1 MVDKMMRV
9 SGRALD
15 GTAKAI
21 KTDNEGAL
29 IVKDYSSSEKSYI
42 GDFVEPYDPGY
53 VGNVAISG
61 LEVFG
66 KINSG
71 SFAIADL
78 KSGRAC
84 VYVLRGNLTLQKF
97 GKTLDDETPIWVYSG
112 FSGTDAKM
120 IAVDKN
126 DDVII
131 SGENVMG
138 HRIIE
143 KISGQTGLLL
153 WKNVYNSSNYLPAT
167 DIAVDKDG
175 YVYSVGPAGSNS
187 TPYEKLLIKYN
198 GSDGTVV
205 WSHKYTTV
213 PGYYTGILID
223 KNGYIYTSNESEYG
237 FSILKLD
244 QVGTNVVDPPTI
256 MWTYTLTETNAL
268 LSATKK
274 MALDKDGYL
283 YVLAID
289 FGVLKLDQS
298 LAGETTPPTVVWI
311 KKYGKISGEPLL
323 DTSGNLYTSVG
334 KLDKKGEDAWGGE
347 SPIAFHDLR
356 DGYIFGVQEV
366 LGYLPEINY
375 NVLKIGLDLQLK
387 GLKGVR

>member
-9 SGRALD
+9 SGRGLD

-29 IVKDYSSSEKSYI
+29 IVKDYSSREKSYI

-84 VYVLRGNLTLQKF
+84 VYVLSGNLTLQKF
-97 GKTLDDETPIWVYSG
+97 AKTLDDETPIWVYSG

-131 SGENVMG
+131 SGGNQMG
-138 HRIIE
+138 HRIVE
-143 KISGQTGLLL
+143 KISGQTGLRL
-153 WKNVYNSSNYLPAT
+153 WVKVNNSSNYLSAT

-187 TPYEKLLIKYN
+187 IPDKKLLVKHN
-198 GSDGTVV
+198 GSDGAVV
-205 WSHKYTTV
+205 WSHNYTTV
-213 PGYYTGILID
+213 QGFHAGIAIGKD
-223 KNGYIYTSNESEYG
+223 GYIYTTNQSTYG
-237 FSILKLD
+237 FSVLKLT
-244 QVGTNVVDPPTI
+244 QTEANAVTPPSI
-256 MWTYTLTETNAL
+256 VWTFLLTEANPL
-268 LSATKK
+268 LEGTRKIAV
-274 MALDKDGYL
+274 DKDDYL
-283 YVLAID
+283 YVLAPD
-289 FGVLKLDQS
+289 FCILKLDQS
-298 LAGETTPPTVVWI
+298 LSDAITPPTVVWT
-311 KKYGKISGEPLL
+311 KKYEKINGNPLL
-323 DTSGNLYTSVG
+323 DTSGNIYTSVG
-334 KLDKKGEDAWGGE
+334 KLDENGQDVWGGE
-347 SPIAFHDLR
+347 APIAFHDLR
-356 DGYIFGVQEV
+356 DDYIFGVHEV

-375 NVLKIGLDLQLK
+375 RIVKIGIDLQIK
-387 GLKGVR
+387 GYKGVI